1 MFKSARLC
9 ILITILFSFSQTLEV
24 HADFRRD
31 SFPEEIFVMIP
42 AQKKEPLVSEKNKG
56 FINIS
61 GQTPRGKERAIIGPT
76 VKDAIFTVYFFFIG
90 KLVVKALGALRRW
103 AVDTLSH
110 TFKNWRDSLYH

>member
-42 AQKKEPLVSEKNKG
+42 AQEKEPLVSKKNKG

-76 VKDAIFTVYFFFIG
+76 VKDAIFTVYFFSSENLLL
-90 KLVVKALGALRRW
+90 KLLEPLEDGL
-103 AVDTLSH
+103 
-110 TFKNWRDSLYH
+110 